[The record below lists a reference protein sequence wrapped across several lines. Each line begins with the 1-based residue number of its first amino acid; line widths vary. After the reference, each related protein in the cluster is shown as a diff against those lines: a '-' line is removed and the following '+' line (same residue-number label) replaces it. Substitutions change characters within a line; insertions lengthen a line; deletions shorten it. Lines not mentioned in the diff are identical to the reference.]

1 MSENPEVIRANI
13 EQTRQ
18 NLSYDVDAVADKIS
32 PSHVAHR
39 QTEKIKDAVF
49 GAKDKIMGAADDTS
63 GRAGDAVSGAGEAV
77 GEVPH
82 RVARQTRG
90 NPLAAGLVAFGVG
103 MLVSSLIPPSEKEQE
118 LAQTVKEKAEP
129 LTEQVKGAASE
140 VASNLKE
147 PAQQAAQSVQATA
160 TDAASNVKDE
170 AQTQTSSVQD
180 RAQEATQNVRE
191 S

>member
-18 NLSYDVDAVADKIS
+18 NLSYDVDAVADKVS

>member
-18 NLSYDVDAVADKIS
+18 NLSYNVDAVADKVS

-49 GAKDKIMGAADDTS
+49 GAKDKIMGAADDTT

>member
-18 NLSYDVDAVADKIS
+18 NLSYNVDAVADKVS